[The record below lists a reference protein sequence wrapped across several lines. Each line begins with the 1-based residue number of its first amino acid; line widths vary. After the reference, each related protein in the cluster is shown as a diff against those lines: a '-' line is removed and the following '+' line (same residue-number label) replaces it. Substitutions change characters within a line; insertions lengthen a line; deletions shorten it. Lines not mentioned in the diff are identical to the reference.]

1 MATDCSTLRSR
12 LGTCSDSSILSRPNR
27 PPPKIE
33 LPNGFNRPTD
43 PTILVVRSKELVTHQ
58 AVCDAIKSWMQD
70 AALDVD
76 DFEVLRPEDGPA
88 AKRFII
94 QFTGQQHLASRALRQ
109 AMAAIRQRD
118 NTWRRFFAALPTG
131 GQTDLF
137 ISIDKNQVRGLFNK
151 FLRPWL
157 GPGPTSASMCF
168 ASWNANALFHF
179 DPSTKSKK
187 FHYLSSLMSPT
198 SIVAVQET
206 HGSEA
211 EARNMIHFLRKP
223 YICHASFL
231 PNAAGG
237 VLTMIPEHR
246 FEDFVVDSSSEPL
259 VQGRVL
265 FTDIQIDGGSA
276 WIAHY
281 NIHNYGLQRH
291 EKIQIAN
298 HILGKLQEAKEDPLN
313 KIVVLIGDF
322 NIAAAPPS
330 PVNPASFVAPGE
342 GYLTWRATQDAI
354 WRNLLGKL
362 VEIEQ
367 LDPTHVYRPND
378 TMSIIDRAFTS
389 LPGWALKQFNVCGVT
404 QGLAEVVIH
413 QRLSDHAAIKVDF
426 HPSGQKH
433 HKERAINRDLFGTPE
448 YARFVQAYLQC
459 GDIEQYSPPI
469 RLLFLK
475 TLMKEGARF
484 ARNASLGQASDSIL
498 GRIILCRSISRA
510 VWRQDLTLGNKL
522 IKAYPLA
529 KQFLQ
534 IDAETNRIYLENPGA
549 FADLIN
555 SLETTDHMNKIKRL
569 GKNLSEAPESEK
581 KKLRQRLRRL
591 QRRAK
596 LWAPFDRRLL
606 VRGIRR
612 NDQLLSDPL
621 DMASAISEHWGKI
634 FNAKDTPVEK
644 ARTYIQRFT
653 GHIDLSRI
661 PPPTKSLMSAILR
674 KQNHSAPGPDCIP
687 YAAWQKTPQALE
699 TLSEMMFWLL
709 DGGWALW
716 GFNHLL
722 GTDLPLIASF
732 DFAQAFPSISHR
744 WMLLVLEEIGLP
756 PPLLAY
762 IVLLY
767 QGVICY
773 SEFGGMILF
782 MFPILAGI
790 IQGCPGSGTLFAVSM
805 EPFVADFESTIER
818 KHRGIVRLCA
828 DDIGTALIKLQYLM
842 QLFRIF
848 GLAAQLA
855 ALHLNLSKCQILP
868 LAGPISDPIKQLYRM
883 KLKALIPSWSAFEI
897 VEVVKYLGMFIGPEA
912 PLPSRVLH
920 GLLRNRIIWL
930 QSGTD
935 YREVWAPSP
944 PRSRARHGALTGA
957 ADSTRGIED
966 LCEAAAALPRRSWMA
981 VSAGA
986 KKAGT
991 DALRAAGADVSD
1003 DDVAGLVLKVRSTLN
1018 AGRAPRSKLD
1028 EARRLEAALDP
1039 VAVRLALGNPEVP
1052 GSEMAEA
1059 LWGFTEAATFST
1071 HAESRIR
1078 RVAADTDGWEK
1089 VADRI
1094 WARAVGEDG
1103 DTLPVDWVLHLG
1115 IGLFLSS
1122 LVVVLWA
1129 DSGRHRLAG
1138 AAVGV
1143 FGTFLLVRRV
1153 PERAVAWW
1161 TRWRRRAAFAAALSS
1176 GGDGL
1181 DLTAAEGDSAAW
1193 DAPGAPTPKGSCA
1206 AAAEVPTGPMH
1217 PPGLAALPPPPWAPP
1232 AEGAGAGAATAKPG
1246 SQDLA
1251 ALRAFAQGSEVPGPF
1266 SQTAAQQQ
1274 QQQQQQPQL
1283 PPEVAVPA
1291 AGLSF
1296 HAPHAPADAVKLGRE
1311 VQMVGATLR
1320 EFQAQAATNVYWA
1333 WHFWERI
1340 AAVDGSLGLHPDLRR
1355 VLQTH
1360 GYVGAGTKSPPGG
1373 SLQQELDALLSSA
1386 TAPHGGGMQASP
1398 GWAVA
1403 PQTQQQQEDSRW
1415 NLSLP
1420 PDLRRA
1426 APEIYRTMRGA
1437 GAASARDWLSREV
1450 TGQRR
1455 ATVWTD
1461 LWTAATN
1468 VDYLLGGCKTQSEL
1482 LTRLASDDA
1491 LELHLRRLA
1500 SYVYEMRTK
1509 DKVGAAA
1516 MLAVRP
1522 PGSAADLAPTWLV
1535 TEATTHSKAEHQRD
1549 ERVHAASKL
1558 RTRWAR
1564 RMRVWRRACGLI
1576 ELMNGMDRGSLE
1588 ARPAGQRESSD
1599 DEMML
1604 AWQLVQQYALQDA
1617 ARHERDCRGL
1627 APTGGQGTD
1636 LACDRGPQDA
1646 YTGERK
1652 GASRHVTMCAAAVAE
1667 PPDDMVVD
1675 LLEALPD
1682 GERQHYS
1689 DERALLG
1696 VGARLGA
1703 LAGAAAPADGAASG
1717 VPRTSPPEDGGLE
1730 DGDGVDAGPEDAQQH
1745 RYDDDWLGQQSS
1757 CRAAPPS
1764 PAGYSVAEWI
1774 EAVKRAKREACGQS
1788 GGAFLIEHPE
1798 DPGHAPYPSIWNTN
1812 EMLDFETRRSSRRA
1826 RLDQCMLGGRTK
1838 KPTCLSGTL
1847 QGLEDLNE
1855 LRCDGPHA
1863 RESADGKLADGTF
1876 RTSPLAQY
1884 PEGMCES
1891 LGLLIVQTLAIFEQ
1905 TGLGGTG
1912 WRRPPEA
1919 DRAVTAWSS
1928 RSTAAPAV
1936 AVRNEDVL
1944 RGRGLVLDG
1953 PQMAFYLHVDDGVAM
1968 AGGNGCGPR
1977 ATGKMHQLADALAEA
1992 GFVVTDRT
2000 EASDM
2005 QKVLGYAPQARPAQ
2019 LRLPPKR
2026 ARELVQQLE
2035 AMGATRTLHT
2045 EELRS
2050 LLGVWIWGA
2059 LLRRELLCIPSAVF
2073 RLLER
2078 YPHQR
2083 VSTWAT
2089 VRRELRAMAKV
2100 VPLMYADLGAPPAP
2114 VHFAADAMGANVED
2128 DGGWGILVTD
2138 MDEDIAK
2145 DFIDTGGN
2153 LGYTVARL
2161 DGELTGLR
2169 RPEQVIRRTKPFSLL
2184 PYRVFKPDEDW
2195 TIVGAGRWRTAD
2207 HITLG
2212 EGRCVVKISRLAA
2225 ATPALHRTVLPI
2237 LEDNQ
2242 PVSGAVCKG
2251 RSPAHLL
2258 NHLLRQKTAAGMA
2271 SRTKIL
2277 IPWVE
2282 TLRQPADKI
2291 SRKLDSTSVEKVK
2304 PHTLAAYGA
2313 AAMKFPNWVINLGA
2327 KSGTKAKRM
2336 QFAIILEQGG
2346 VLENLLHRV
2355 VLGTPPEGLL
2365 FPYSLVDYRHRLKQ
2379 FEAAL
2384 GLDIHWTP
2392 HSARAGFA
2400 SDSVARGVPF
2410 QDIKEAGRWLTE
2422 SSLRIYVDVV
2432 TASRVLAQAEQR
2444 GIAPLIREAAE
2455 KLPNYFP
2462 EGIFGEGEGIQHA
2475 ASGLAQGPGRRLGA
2489 SCGGMASP
2497 APRAAPAQPPAPAL
2511 GALVDGLL
2519 AGPQQP
2525 GDAAAGAGAAEA
2537 EAPAPAAPGVAAL
2550 RPPQPLAAQPLATGA
2565 AAGQRRARWSSWS
2578 LLRAAWL
2585 IARWCGRSTS
2595 RGVTWAAVA
2604 AMMIGWRY
2612 VAGPLAHLGTMMGVV
2627 ASVSVSAGKVV
2638 DSSLGAVI
2646 TAAQGVSD
2654 FAVTSSRSLA
2664 SLLQEAWR
2672 GVDITD
2678 LHVRQR
2684 HAERLADDPEILQ
2697 AWIQREFLTGEP
2709 RPPGAEQVAT
2719 AISEASV
2726 TIPHMAE
2733 RWQMLIWPG
2742 QYRELHMTL
2751 DLLPS
2756 GFYGVH
2762 MVERTVNFTVQ
2773 WSNPVWSSL
2782 DCDISSERDTVVA
2795 HINST
2800 LAGLP
2805 LPEIRYMSMS
2815 DREIQVAR
2823 LPGAWINMAR
2833 RL

>member
-1 MATDCSTLRSR
+1 AAASGPGAAGR
-12 LGTCSDSSILSRPNR
+12 G
-27 PPPKIE
+27 
-33 LPNGFNRPTD
+33 
-43 PTILVVRSKELVTHQ
+43 ELV
-58 AVCDAIKSWMQD
+58 C
-70 AALDVD
+70 
-76 DFEVLRPEDGPA
+76 
-88 AKRFII
+88 
-94 QFTGQQHLASRALRQ
+94 
-109 AMAAIRQRD
+109 
-118 NTWRRFFAALPTG
+118 
-131 GQTDLF
+131 
-137 ISIDKNQVRGLFNK
+137 
-151 FLRPWL
+151 
-157 GPGPTSASMCF
+157 
-168 ASWNANALFHF
+168 
-179 DPSTKSKK
+179 
-187 FHYLSSLMSPT
+187 
-198 SIVAVQET
+198 
-206 HGSEA
+206 
-211 EARNMIHFLRKP
+211 
-223 YICHASFL
+223 
-231 PNAAGG
+231 
-237 VLTMIPEHR
+237 
-246 FEDFVVDSSSEPL
+246 
-259 VQGRVL
+259 
-265 FTDIQIDGGSA
+265 
-276 WIAHY
+276 
-281 NIHNYGLQRH
+281 
-291 EKIQIAN
+291 
-298 HILGKLQEAKEDPLN
+298 
-313 KIVVLIGDF
+313 
-322 NIAAAPPS
+322 
-330 PVNPASFVAPGE
+330 
-342 GYLTWRATQDAI
+342 
-354 WRNLLGKL
+354 
-362 VEIEQ
+362 
-367 LDPTHVYRPND
+367 
-378 TMSIIDRAFTS
+378 
-389 LPGWALKQFNVCGVT
+389 
-404 QGLAEVVIH
+404 
-413 QRLSDHAAIKVDF
+413 
-426 HPSGQKH
+426 
-433 HKERAINRDLFGTPE
+433 
-448 YARFVQAYLQC
+448 
-459 GDIEQYSPPI
+459 
-469 RLLFLK
+469 
-475 TLMKEGARF
+475 
-484 ARNASLGQASDSIL
+484 
-498 GRIILCRSISRA
+498 
-510 VWRQDLTLGNKL
+510 
-522 IKAYPLA
+522 
-529 KQFLQ
+529 
-534 IDAETNRIYLENPGA
+534 
-549 FADLIN
+549 
-555 SLETTDHMNKIKRL
+555 
-569 GKNLSEAPESEK
+569 
-581 KKLRQRLRRL
+581 
-591 QRRAK
+591 
-596 LWAPFDRRLL
+596 
-606 VRGIRR
+606 
-612 NDQLLSDPL
+612 
-621 DMASAISEHWGKI
+621 
-634 FNAKDTPVEK
+634 
-644 ARTYIQRFT
+644 
-653 GHIDLSRI
+653 
-661 PPPTKSLMSAILR
+661 
-674 KQNHSAPGPDCIP
+674 
-687 YAAWQKTPQALE
+687 
-699 TLSEMMFWLL
+699 
-709 DGGWALW
+709 WALW
-716 GFNHLL
+716 
-722 GTDLPLIASF
+722 A
-732 DFAQAFPSISHR
+732 
-744 WMLLVLEEIGLP
+744 
-756 PPLLAY
+756 
-762 IVLLY
+762 
-767 QGVICY
+767 C
-773 SEFGGMILF
+773 
-782 MFPILAGI
+782 
-790 IQGCPGSGTLFAVSM
+790 
-805 EPFVADFESTIER
+805 
-818 KHRGIVRLCA
+818 
-828 DDIGTALIKLQYLM
+828 
-842 QLFRIF
+842 
-848 GLAAQLA
+848 
-855 ALHLNLSKCQILP
+855 
-868 LAGPISDPIKQLYRM
+868 
-883 KLKALIPSWSAFEI
+883 
-897 VEVVKYLGMFIGPEA
+897 
-912 PLPSRVLH
+912 
-920 GLLRNRIIWL
+920 
-930 QSGTD
+930 
-935 YREVWAPSP
+935 
-944 PRSRARHGALTGA
+944 GA
-957 ADSTRGIED
+957 ADARQ
-966 LCEAAAALPRRSWMA
+966 SWMA
-981 VSAGA
+981 VSADA

-991 DALRAAGADVSD
+991 EALRGGGADVTD
-1003 DDVAGLVLKVRSTLN
+1003 DDVAELVLKVRSTLN
-1018 AGRAPRSKLD
+1018 AGRAPRSKRD

-1039 VAVRLALGNPEVP
+1039 VAVRLASGNPEVP

-1059 LWGFTEAATFST
+1059 LWGFAEAATFAT
-1071 HAESRIR
+1071 QTEGRIR
-1078 RVAADTDGWEK
+1078 RVAADADGWGTI
-1089 VADRI
+1089 ADRI
-1094 WARAVGEDG
+1094 WARAVGADG
-1103 DTLPVDWVLHLG
+1103 NTLPVDWVLHLG

-1122 LVVVLWA
+1122 LAVVLGA
-1129 DSGRHRLAG
+1129 DSVRRRLAG
-1138 AAVGV
+1138 GAVGLV
-1143 FGTFLLVRRV
+1143 GTFLLVRRV
-1153 PERAVAWW
+1153 PERVVAWW
-1161 TRWRRRAAFAAALSS
+1161 TRWRRRSAFAAARRR

-1181 DLTAAEGDSAAW
+1181 DRTAAE
-1193 DAPGAPTPKGSCA
+1193 
-1206 AAAEVPTGPMH
+1206 AAEAPAGPLH

-1232 AEGAGAGAATAKPG
+1232 AEGAGAGAAAAKPG
-1246 SQDLA
+1246 AQDLS
-1251 ALRAFAQGSEVPGPF
+1251 ALRAFAQGCEVPGPF
-1266 SQTAAQQQ
+1266 SQTAATQ
-1274 QQQQQQPQL
+1274 QQQQQQPQ
-1283 PPEVAVPA
+1283 PTPEVAVPA
-1291 AGLSF
+1291 SGLSF
-1296 HAPHAPADAVKLGRE
+1296 HVPHAPADAVKLGRE
-1311 VQMVGATLR
+1311 VEIVGATLR
-1320 EFQAQAATNVYWA
+1320 EFQAQAAINEDWA

-1340 AAVDGSLGLHPDLRR
+1340 AAVDGSRGLHPDLRR

-1360 GYVGAGTKSPPGG
+1360 GYVGAGTKSPPGE
-1373 SLQQELDALLSSA
+1373 SLEQELDALLASP
-1386 TAPHGGGMQASP
+1386 TAPLGGGMHASP

-1403 PQTQQQQEDSRW
+1403 PQTQQHQEDSRW
-1415 NLSLP
+1415 NLGLP
-1420 PDLRRA
+1420 PELRRA

-1437 GAASARDWLSREV
+1437 GAASARDWLSQEV
-1450 TGQRR
+1450 TGQRHT
-1455 ATVWTD
+1455 AVWTD

-1468 VDYLLGGCKTQSEL
+1468 VDYLLGGCATQSEL

-1509 DKVGAAA
+1509 DKVGGAA

-1535 TEATTHSKAEHQRD
+1535 TEATTHSQAEHQRD
-1549 ERVHAASKL
+1549 ERVMPPASTTVEAAAVAGAKEVERGAAARL

-1564 RMRVWRRACGLI
+1564 RMRAWRRACGLI

-1588 ARPAGQRESSD
+1588 ARPTGQRETSD
-1599 DEMML
+1599 NEMML

-1627 APTGGQGTD
+1627 APTGGQGAD

-1652 GASRHVTMCAAAVAE
+1652 GVSKHAMMCAAAVAE

-1682 GERQHYS
+1682 GERQYYS
-1689 DERALLG
+1689 DERNVLDYSGKALLG

-1703 LAGAAAPADGAASG
+1703 LVGAAAPADGAACCA
-1717 VPRTSPPEDGGLE
+1717 PRTSPPEDGGLE
-1730 DGDGVDAGPEDAQQH
+1730 AGSRGDAEPEGAQQH

-1764 PAGYSVAEWI
+1764 PRGYSVAEWL
-1774 EAVKRAKREACGQS
+1774 ETVRRAKRDDERVMVVMHLFAGRRRRGDVQEVVERLAKERSLRVLFLSADLLDDPRWDLANPSTFSALMELCEGGWVDIVLGGPPCSTWSRARYNRRRPGPPPVRSRRCPWGLSGLRDWEAARVSESNTLTLNLLALCEACGQS

-1798 DPGHAPYPSIWNTN
+1798 DPGHAPYPSIWNTT

-1826 RLDQCMLGGRTK
+1826 CLDQCMLGGRTK
-1838 KPTCLSGTL
+1838 KPTCLSGAL

-1863 RESADGKLADGTF
+1863 HQTAEGKLADGTF

-1884 PEGMCES
+1884 PEGMCET
-1891 LGLLIVQTLAIFEQ
+1891 LGTLIVQTLAIFEQ

-1919 DRAVTAWSS
+1919 DRSVTAWSS
-1928 RSTAAPAV
+1928 RSTTTPAV

-1953 PQMAFYLHVDDGVAM
+1953 PQMAFYLHVDDGVVM
-1968 AGGNGCGPR
+1968 AGGSGCGPR
-1977 ATGKMHQLADALAEA
+1977 ASGKMHQLADALAEA

-2035 AMGATRTLHT
+2035 AMGATRSLHT

-2078 YPHQR
+2078 HPHQR
-2083 VSTWAT
+2083 VCTWAT
-2089 VRRELRAMAKV
+2089 VRRELRAMARV

-2114 VHFAADAMGANVED
+2114 VYFAADAMGANVED

-2138 MDEDIAK
+2138 MSEDIAK

-2184 PYRVFKPDEDW
+2184 PDRVFKPDEDW
-2195 TIVGAGRWRTAD
+2195 TIVGAGRWRAAD

-2251 RSPAHLL
+2251 RSPAHML
-2258 NHLLRQKTAAGMA
+2258 NRLLRQKTAAGMA

-2304 PHTLAAYGA
+2304 PHTLAAYRA
-2313 AAMKFPNWVINLGA
+2313 AAMKFVTYLDEHGFVPDGPEQRDDLLVEYKNDMQMTKCKFEYAVAAVEFVFPRLRRKLTWSHSVIDAWRVSAEVKHAPPLGRAPANLAAIYLSCWGVPRLGVGLLLQVDRGLRPSEMLQLRAKDISLPSSRGGPDLQPNWVINLGA

-2455 KLPNYFP
+2455 KLPHYFP
-2462 EGIFGEGEGIQHA
+2462 EGIFGEG
-2475 ASGLAQGPGRRLGA
+2475 
-2489 SCGGMASP
+2489 
-2497 APRAAPAQPPAPAL
+2497 PPAPAL

-2550 RPPQPLAAQPLATGA
+2550 RPPQPLVAQPLAAGA

-2585 IARWCGRSTS
+2585 IARWCGRSTT

-2604 AMMIGWRY
+2604 AMLIGWSY
-2612 VAGPLAHLGTMMGVV
+2612 MAGPLAHLGAMMGVV

-2638 DSSLGAVI
+2638 DSGLGAVI

-2654 FAVTSSRSLA
+2654 FAVTSPRSSA

-2672 GVDITD
+2672 GVDITN

-2697 AWIQREFLTGEP
+2697 AWIEREFLTDEP
-2709 RPPGAEQVAT
+2709 RPPGAEQVTT

-2726 TIPHMAE
+2726 NIPHMSE
-2733 RWQMLIWPG
+2733 RWQMMIWPS

-2762 MVERTVNFTVQ
+2762 LVERIVNFKVQ

-2800 LAGLP
+2800 LEGLP
-2805 LPEIRYMSMS
+2805 LPEIRYMSMT

-2823 LPGAWINMAR
+2823 LP
-2833 RL
+2833 

>member
-1 MATDCSTLRSR
+1 
-12 LGTCSDSSILSRPNR
+12 
-27 PPPKIE
+27 
-33 LPNGFNRPTD
+33 
-43 PTILVVRSKELVTHQ
+43 VQQ
-58 AVCDAIKSWMQD
+58 AA
-70 AALDVD
+70 
-76 DFEVLRPEDGPA
+76 
-88 AKRFII
+88 
-94 QFTGQQHLASRALRQ
+94 
-109 AMAAIRQRD
+109 
-118 NTWRRFFAALPTG
+118 
-131 GQTDLF
+131 
-137 ISIDKNQVRGLFNK
+137 
-151 FLRPWL
+151 
-157 GPGPTSASMCF
+157 
-168 ASWNANALFHF
+168 ASW
-179 DPSTKSKK
+179 
-187 FHYLSSLMSPT
+187 
-198 SIVAVQET
+198 
-206 HGSEA
+206 
-211 EARNMIHFLRKP
+211 
-223 YICHASFL
+223 C
-231 PNAAGG
+231 AG
-237 VLTMIPEHR
+237 
-246 FEDFVVDSSSEPL
+246 
-259 VQGRVL
+259 
-265 FTDIQIDGGSA
+265 
-276 WIAHY
+276 
-281 NIHNYGLQRH
+281 
-291 EKIQIAN
+291 
-298 HILGKLQEAKEDPLN
+298 
-313 KIVVLIGDF
+313 
-322 NIAAAPPS
+322 
-330 PVNPASFVAPGE
+330 
-342 GYLTWRATQDAI
+342 
-354 WRNLLGKL
+354 
-362 VEIEQ
+362 
-367 LDPTHVYRPND
+367 
-378 TMSIIDRAFTS
+378 
-389 LPGWALKQFNVCGVT
+389 
-404 QGLAEVVIH
+404 
-413 QRLSDHAAIKVDF
+413 
-426 HPSGQKH
+426 
-433 HKERAINRDLFGTPE
+433 
-448 YARFVQAYLQC
+448 
-459 GDIEQYSPPI
+459 
-469 RLLFLK
+469 
-475 TLMKEGARF
+475 
-484 ARNASLGQASDSIL
+484 
-498 GRIILCRSISRA
+498 
-510 VWRQDLTLGNKL
+510 
-522 IKAYPLA
+522 
-529 KQFLQ
+529 
-534 IDAETNRIYLENPGA
+534 
-549 FADLIN
+549 
-555 SLETTDHMNKIKRL
+555 
-569 GKNLSEAPESEK
+569 
-581 KKLRQRLRRL
+581 
-591 QRRAK
+591 RRAPK
-596 LWAPFDRRLL
+596 APD
-606 VRGIRR
+606 
-612 NDQLLSDPL
+612 
-621 DMASAISEHWGKI
+621 A
-634 FNAKDTPVEK
+634 
-644 ARTYIQRFT
+644 
-653 GHIDLSRI
+653 
-661 PPPTKSLMSAILR
+661 
-674 KQNHSAPGPDCIP
+674 
-687 YAAWQKTPQALE
+687 
-699 TLSEMMFWLL
+699 
-709 DGGWALW
+709 
-716 GFNHLL
+716 
-722 GTDLPLIASF
+722 
-732 DFAQAFPSISHR
+732 
-744 WMLLVLEEIGLP
+744 
-756 PPLLAY
+756 
-762 IVLLY
+762 
-767 QGVICY
+767 
-773 SEFGGMILF
+773 
-782 MFPILAGI
+782 
-790 IQGCPGSGTLFAVSM
+790 
-805 EPFVADFESTIER
+805 
-818 KHRGIVRLCA
+818 
-828 DDIGTALIKLQYLM
+828 
-842 QLFRIF
+842 
-848 GLAAQLA
+848 
-855 ALHLNLSKCQILP
+855 
-868 LAGPISDPIKQLYRM
+868 
-883 KLKALIPSWSAFEI
+883 
-897 VEVVKYLGMFIGPEA
+897 
-912 PLPSRVLH
+912 
-920 GLLRNRIIWL
+920 
-930 QSGTD
+930 
-935 YREVWAPSP
+935 
-944 PRSRARHGALTGA
+944 
-957 ADSTRGIED
+957 
-966 LCEAAAALPRRSWMA
+966 RRSWMA

-991 DALRAAGADVSD
+991 EALRAAGADVSD

-1039 VAVRLALGNPEVP
+1039 VAVRLALGSPEVP
-1052 GSEMAEA
+1052 GSEVAEA

-1071 HAESRIR
+1071 QAESRIR

-1094 WARAVGEDG
+1094 WVRAVGEDG

-1138 AAVGV
+1138 AAVGLC
-1143 FGTFLLVRRV
+1143 GTSLLVRRV
-1153 PERAVAWW
+1153 PERVAAWW
-1161 TRWRRRAAFAAALSS
+1161 ARWRRRSAFAAALSS

-1181 DLTAAEGDSAAW
+1181 DLAAAEDDSAAW
-1193 DAPGAPTPKGSCA
+1193 GAPGAPTPKGSCV
-1206 AAAEVPTGPMH
+1206 AAAEVPTGPLH

-1266 SQTAAQQQ
+1266 SQTAALQQ

-1291 AGLSF
+1291 GGLSF

-1333 WHFWERI
+1333 WHFWERV
-1340 AAVDGSLGLHPDLRR
+1340 AAVDGSLGLRPDLRR

-1386 TAPHGGGMQASP
+1386 TAPHGAGMQASP

-1426 APEIYRTMRGA
+1426 APEIYRAMRGA
-1437 GAASARDWLSREV
+1437 GAASARDWLSQEV
-1450 TGQRR
+1450 TGQRH
-1455 ATVWTD
+1455 TSVWTD

-1564 RMRVWRRACGLI
+1564 RMRAWRRACGLI
-1576 ELMNGMDRGSLE
+1576 ELMNGMGRGSLE

-1617 ARHERDCRGL
+1617 ARYERDCRGL

-1652 GASRHVTMCAAAVAE
+1652 GVSRHVTMCAAAVAE

-1675 LLEALPD
+1675 LLE
-1682 GERQHYS
+1682 
-1689 DERALLG
+1689 
-1696 VGARLGA
+1696 
-1703 LAGAAAPADGAASG
+1703 
-1717 VPRTSPPEDGGLE
+1717 DGGLE
-1730 DGDGVDAGPEDAQQH
+1730 DGDCVDAGPEDAQQH

-1774 EAVKRAKREACGQS
+1774 EAVKRAKRADERAMAVMHLFAGRRRRGDERSLRVLFLSADLLDDPRWDLANPSTFSALMELCEGGWVDIVLGGPPCSTWSRARYNRRRPGPPPVRSRLCPWGLPGLRAWEAARVAESNTLTLNLLALCEACGQS
-1788 GGAFLIEHPE
+1788 GGAFLIVHPE
-1798 DPGHAPYPSIWNTN
+1798 DPGPAPYPSIWNTN

-1826 RLDQCMLGGRTK
+1826 CLDQCMLGGRTK
-1838 KPTCLSGTL
+1838 KPTCLSGAL

-1863 RESADGKLADGTF
+1863 HESAEGKLADGTF

-1891 LGLLIVQTLAIFEQ
+1891 LGILIVQTLAIFEQ

-1928 RSTAAPAV
+1928 RSTTAPAV

-1953 PQMAFYLHVDDGVAM
+1953 PQMAFYLRVDDGVVM
-1968 AGGNGCGPR
+1968 AGGSGCGPR

-2035 AMGATRTLHT
+2035 AMGATRTLRT

-2089 VRRELRAMAKV
+2089 VRRELRAMARV

-2138 MDEDIAK
+2138 MSEDIVK

-2161 DGELTGLR
+2161 GGELTGLR

-2184 PYRVFKPDEDW
+2184 PDRVFKPDEDW
-2195 TIVGAGRWRTAD
+2195 TIIGAGRWRAAD
-2207 HITLG
+2207 HIALG

-2251 RSPAHLL
+2251 R
-2258 NHLLRQKTAAGMA
+2258 
-2271 SRTKIL
+2271 
-2277 IPWVE
+2277 
-2282 TLRQPADKI
+2282 
-2291 SRKLDSTSVEKVK
+2291 KLDSTSVEKVK
-2304 PHTLAAYGA
+2304 PHTLAAYRA
-2313 AAMKFPNWVINLGA
+2313 AAMKFVTYLDEHGFVPDGPEQWDDLLVEYKNDMQM
-2327 KSGTKAKRM
+2327 TKCNFEYAV
-2336 QFAIILEQGG
+2336 AA
-2346 VLENLLHRV
+2346 V
-2355 VLGTPPEGLL
+2355 GLL

-2489 SCGGMASP
+2489 ACGGSPSSAAGGGPPGGPP

-2525 GDAAAGAGAAEA
+2525 GDAVAGAGAVEA
-2537 EAPAPAAPGVAAL
+2537 EAPAPAAPGAAAL
-2550 RPPQPLAAQPLATGA
+2550 RPPQPLEAQPLATGA

-2578 LLRAAWL
+2578 PLRAAWL
-2585 IARWCGRSTS
+2585 IAWWRGRSTS

-2612 VAGPLAHLGTMMGVV
+2612 VAGPLAHLGTMMGVA

-2646 TAAQGVSD
+2646 A
-2654 FAVTSSRSLA
+2654 
-2664 SLLQEAWR
+2664 EAWR

-2762 MVERTVNFTVQ
+2762 MVERIVNFTVQ

-2805 LPEIRYMSMS
+2805 LPEIRYMSMT

-2833 RL
+2833 RLVRAVYMTVKSVLQLVLFGV